1 MLEERSHMELPES
14 WRFLGSLWWVLHI
27 VAVGLVF
34 YVGYLIGRS
43 SAENEAKEKP
53 KSDVEKF

>member
-1 MLEERSHMELPES
+1 MELPES